1 MLGRCED
8 ERNEQFELVLS
19 STFKLCSFAYFQPT
33 EVR

>member
-1 MLGRCED
+1 MLGRCEG

-19 STFKLCSFAYFQPT
+19 STFSLCPFAYLQLA